1 MNHVVLTTTTAT
13 VGDAERIAQALV
25 QERLAA
31 CVQVSEVKSW
41 YVWQGKEH
49 AEPEA
54 LLTIKTRAAL
64 QEQICAR
71 IGELHAYDVPEV
83 IATPVTFGS
92 AAYLAWID
100 AQTQR
105 VAP

>member
-1 MNHVVLTTTTAT
+1 MSHVVLTTTTANAD
-13 VGDAERIAQALV
+13 DAERIARTLV

-49 AEPEA
+49 AESEA

-64 QEQICAR
+64 QEEVCAR
-71 IGELHAYDVPEV
+71 ILALHDYEVPEIV
-83 IATPVTFGS
+83 ATSVVFGS
-92 AAYLAWID
+92 EAYLAWID
-100 AQTQR
+100 AQTQG
-105 VAP
+105 AQS